1 MRLGYLY
8 SRYPVIS
15 QTFCDAEMLA
25 LERRGIELVIGSVYP
40 PLTSLRHEYI
50 ARLCAPIHYAPPQE
64 ILKLF
69 ERNAKNN
76 GKWPRHL
83 VEEHEGKYGPMA
95 KPEQRARNALYFAKF
110 FARSGVD
117 HVHVHFAN
125 RAAHTAV
132 FLKEISGI
140 PFSVTAHGQDF
151 MKDLG
156 SDDLL
161 REICAAAEFVAAE
174 TDYSRDLL
182 RQRCPDSATKIH
194 RVYNGIDLKRFP
206 MPRDVAVRPAVGPYR
221 PPRIVSVG
229 RLVAFKGFDDLIDAC
244 AELAR
249 CRIEFVCDII
259 GDGPMRETLQAK
271 IEQLDLSSRVNLLGS
286 LSQRAVLERLQAA
299 DIFALPST
307 TDVQGATDVFPTV
320 ILEAMASARPVV
332 STRLAGIPEL
342 VVDGE
347 TGTLISAGDSTALAQ
362 ALEQLL
368 RDPELRLRFGHAG
381 RARIEQ
387 HFRIENTV
395 VSLMEMFEHAV
406 RQRRNIDFPS
416 VRPVRLQPAASSQP
430 ASKTAENISGA
441 HTGKMPMV
449 RSQAVA
455 YLIDRWPDHELPLL
469 ERELEEMKRRN
480 VPILPFVCELDS
492 SARLNGTAERVA
504 PSLEFLPDAMALEAE
519 WRTSPAVTQQLEE
532 DRAQQSSRV
541 PGAIF
546 LRQARFALVLRK
558 LIQNKDVSHIH
569 ATSSRALVC
578 ALILKKLLGETVS
591 ATIEPRSE
599 LPREWIRNALCECV
613 GGRLTNQKLVE
624 QLGDAFFLDKTTF
637 RSAPKKTLGRI
648 AQKAHIDLTTGS
660 RFWQRWA
667 ELLLRWNCEQPKRN

>member
-50 ARLCAPIHYAPPQE
+50 ARLSASIHYAPPQE

-69 ERNAKNN
+69 ERIAKNN

-95 KPEQRARNALYFAKF
+95 KPEQRARNALYFAEF

-132 FLKEISGI
+132 FLKEISGV

-206 MPRDVAVRPAVGPYR
+206 MPRDLTERPAVAPYR

-249 CRIEFVCDII
+249 RRIEFVCDII
-259 GDGPMRETLQAK
+259 GDGPQRETLQAK

-286 LSQRAVLERLQAA
+286 LSQGAVLEKLQDA

-307 TDVQGATDVFPTV
+307 TDAQGATDVFPTV
-320 ILEAMASARPVV
+320 ILEAMAPARPVV

-347 TGTLISAGDSTALAQ
+347 TGVLVSRSDSTALAQ

-368 RDPELRLRFGHAG
+368 RNPDLRLRFGHAG
-381 RARIEQ
+381 RDRIEQ

-395 VSLMEMFEHAV
+395 VSLMEMFERSCSHRAAV
-406 RQRRNIDFPS
+406 D
-416 VRPVRLQPAASSQP
+416 V
-430 ASKTAENISGA
+430 
-441 HTGKMPMV
+441 
-449 RSQAVA
+449 
-455 YLIDRWPDHELPLL
+455 
-469 ERELEEMKRRN
+469 
-480 VPILPFVCELDS
+480 
-492 SARLNGTAERVA
+492 
-504 PSLEFLPDAMALEAE
+504 
-519 WRTSPAVTQQLEE
+519 
-532 DRAQQSSRV
+532 RV
-541 PGAIF
+541 P
-546 LRQARFALVLRK
+546 QSALLATTDSTG
-558 LIQNKDVSHIH
+558 NHASH
-569 ATSSRALVC
+569 
-578 ALILKKLLGETVS
+578 
-591 ATIEPRSE
+591 SE
-599 LPREWIRNALCECV
+599 A
-613 GGRLTNQKLVE
+613 
-624 QLGDAFFLDKTTF
+624 A
-637 RSAPKKTLGRI
+637 
-648 AQKAHIDLTTGS
+648 
-660 RFWQRWA
+660 
-667 ELLLRWNCEQPKRN
+667 

>member
-25 LERRGIELVIGSVYP
+25 LERRGIELAIGSVYP
-40 PLTSLRHEYI
+40 PLTSLRHEHI
-50 ARLCAPIHYAPPQE
+50 ARLRAPIHYAPPQE
-64 ILKLF
+64 ILKIL
-69 ERNAKNN
+69 ERDAKTACR
-76 GKWPRHL
+76 WPRDL
-83 VEEHEGKYGPMA
+83 VEQHDGKYGPGVKA
-95 KPEQRARNALYFAKF
+95 EQRARNALYFAEF

-125 RAAHTAV
+125 RAAHTAL

-182 RQRCPDSATKIH
+182 RQRCPNSAAKIQ
-194 RVYNGIDLKRFP
+194 RVYNGIDLERFP
-206 MPRDVAVRPAVGPYR
+206 EGASTERGDYSSPNTI
-221 PPRIVSVG
+221 PRIVSVG
-229 RLVAFKGFDDLIDAC
+229 RLVPFKGFADLIDAC

-249 CRIEFVCDII
+249 RRIDFVCDII
-259 GDGPMRETLQAK
+259 GDGPLRETLQTK
-271 IEQLDLSSRVNLLGS
+271 IEHLDLASRVNLLGS
-286 LSQRAVLERLQAA
+286 LSQGAVLEKLQAG

-307 TDVQGATDVFPTV
+307 TDAQGATDVFPTV

-332 STRLAGIPEL
+332 TTHLAGIPEL

-347 TGTLISAGDSTALAQ
+347 TGMLVLPGDSTALAQ

-368 RDPELRLRFGHAG
+368 RDPALRLRFGHAG
-381 RARIEQ
+381 RARIER
-387 HFRIENTV
+387 HFRIEQTV
-395 VSLMEMFEHAV
+395 EPLIEMLE
-406 RQRRNIDFPS
+406 RSCSR
-416 VRPVRLQPAASSQP
+416 RPVGDASASHPPSRSFGAAGSE
-430 ASKTAENISGA
+430 ATTEI
-441 HTGKMPMV
+441 
-449 RSQAVA
+449 A
-455 YLIDRWPDHELPLL
+455 YLIDRWPDDELPLL
-469 ERELEEMKRRN
+469 ERELEEMKGRN
-480 VPILPFVCELDS
+480 APILPFVCELNSTAKLDS
-492 SARLNGTAERVA
+492 AMERVA
-504 PSLEFLPDAMALEAE
+504 PSLEFLPDAMVLEAE
-519 WRTSPAVTQQLEE
+519 WRTNPALAQQLEE
-532 DRAQQSSRV
+532 DRAQQSSRT

-558 LIQNKDVSHIH
+558 LIQEKNVSHIH

-578 ALILKKLLGETVS
+578 ALMLKKLLGVTVS

-599 LPREWIRNALCECV
+599 LSREWLQKALSECV
-613 GGRLTNQKLVE
+613 GGRLSSRKLVE
-624 QLGDAFFLDKTTF
+624 QFGGAFFLDKTTF
-637 RSAPKKTLGRI
+637 RSGPQKTLGQI
-648 AQKAHIDLTTGS
+648 TQKTHIDLTTGS
-660 RFWQRWA
+660 RFWQQWA
-667 ELLLRWNCEQPKRN
+667 ELLLRWNSGDQKSKIENRK

>member
-15 QTFCDAEMLA
+15 QTFCDAEMLE
-25 LERRGIELVIGSVYP
+25 LEQRGIELVIGSVYP

-50 ARLCAPIHYAPPQE
+50 SKLSAPIHYAPPQE
-64 ILKLF
+64 ILRIL
-69 ERNAKNN
+69 ERNAKTTR
-76 GKWPRHL
+76 KWPRDL
-83 VEEHEGKYGPMA
+83 VEQHEGRYGPMA
-95 KPEQRARNALYFAKF
+95 KAEQRARNALYFAGF

-182 RQRCPDSATKIH
+182 RQRCPNSAAKIH
-194 RVYNGIDLKRFP
+194 RVYNGIDLERFP
-206 MPRDVAVRPAVGPYR
+206 APRSANNHV
-221 PPRIVSVG
+221 PRIVSVG
-229 RLVAFKGFDDLIDAC
+229 RLVPFKGFDDLIDAC

-249 CRIEFVCDII
+249 RRIDFVCDIV
-259 GDGPMRETLQAK
+259 GNGPLCERLQAK

-286 LSQRAVLERLQAA
+286 LSQGAVLEKLQTA
-299 DIFALPST
+299 DIFALAST
-307 TDVQGATDVFPTV
+307 TDAQGATDVFPTV
-320 ILEAMASARPVV
+320 ILEAMASARPIV

-342 VVDGE
+342 VVSGQ
-347 TGTLISAGDSTALAQ
+347 TGTLAPPGDSTALAH

-387 HFRIENTV
+387 DFRIEQTV
-395 VSLMEMFEHAV
+395 APLINLFQKNSAKPVKSNQSHA
-406 RQRRNIDFPS
+406 S
-416 VRPVRLQPAASSQP
+416 HSEAAI
-430 ASKTAENISGA
+430 EI
-441 HTGKMPMV
+441 
-449 RSQAVA
+449 A

-480 VPILPFVCELDS
+480 VPILPFVCELNS
-492 SARLNGTAERVA
+492 SARLTGAVERIA
-504 PSLEFLPDAMALEAE
+504 SSLEFLPDAMVLEAE
-519 WRTSPAVTQQLEE
+519 WRTNPALAQQLEE

-546 LRQARFALVLRK
+546 LRQARFAFALQK
-558 LIQNKDVSHIH
+558 LIQEKNVSHIH

-578 ALILKKLLGETVS
+578 AMMLKKLLGVTVS

-599 LPREWIRNALCECV
+599 LTGEWIQNALSECV
-613 GGRLTNQKLVE
+613 GGRLSSRKLIE
-624 QLGDAFFLDKTTF
+624 QLSGAFFLDKTTF
-637 RSAPKKTLGRI
+637 
-648 AQKAHIDLTTGS
+648 
-660 RFWQRWA
+660 
-667 ELLLRWNCEQPKRN
+667 

>member
-50 ARLCAPIHYAPPQE
+50 GRLRAPVHYAPPQE
-64 ILKLF
+64 ILRIV
-69 ERNAKNN
+69 ERGAKT
-76 GKWPRHL
+76 GRKWPHDL
-83 VEEHEGKYGPMA
+83 VEQHDGKYGPGTKA
-95 KPEQRARNALYFAKF
+95 ELRARNALYFGEF
-110 FARSGVD
+110 FDRSGVD

-125 RAAHTAV
+125 RAAHTAL

-161 REICAAAEFVAAE
+161 GEICAAAEFVAAE

-182 RQRCPDSATKIH
+182 RQRCPDSAGKIH
-194 RVYNGIDLKRFP
+194 RVYNGVDIERFP
-206 MPRDVAVRPAVGPYR
+206 ARCDEAARPRHGEQAVVAPYHL
-221 PPRIVSVG
+221 PRIVSVG
-229 RLVAFKGFDDLIDAC
+229 RLVAFKGFGDLIDAC

-249 CRIEFVCDII
+249 RRIDFVCDII
-259 GDGPMRETLQAK
+259 GDGPLRETLQAK
-271 IEQLDLSSRVNLLGS
+271 IEQLDLASRVNLLGS
-286 LSQRAVLERLQAA
+286 LAQSAVLEKLQSG
-299 DIFALPST
+299 DIFALAST
-307 TDVQGATDVFPTV
+307 TDAQGATDVFPTV

-342 VVDGE
+342 VVDGQ
-347 TGTLISAGDSTALAQ
+347 TGMLAPPGDSPALAH

-368 RDPELRLRFGHAG
+368 RDPELRMRFGNAG

-387 HFRIENTV
+387 NFRIEQTV
-395 VSLMEMFEHAV
+395 VPLIEMLERSCSRRPAGDVRVPRSTQSSLRASHSE
-406 RQRRNIDFPS
+406 
-416 VRPVRLQPAASSQP
+416 AA
-430 ASKTAENISGA
+430 T
-441 HTGKMPMV
+441 
-449 RSQAVA
+449 VA
-455 YLIDRWPDHELPLL
+455 YVIDRWPDQELPLL

-480 VPILPFVCELDS
+480 VPILPLVCELNS
-492 SARLNGTAERVA
+492 SAKLNGAVERIA
-504 PSLEFLPDAMALEAE
+504 PSLEFLPDAMVLEAE
-519 WRTSPAVTQQLEE
+519 WRTNPALAQQLEE
-532 DRAQQSSRV
+532 DRAQQSSRA

-546 LRQARFALVLRK
+546 LRQGRFALVLRK
-558 LIQNKDVSHIH
+558 LIQAKQVSHIH

-578 ALILKKLLGETVS
+578 AMMLKKLLGVTVS

-599 LPREWIRNALCECV
+599 LPREWIQNALSECV
-613 GGRLTNQKLVE
+613 GGRVSNRKLVE
-624 QLGDAFFLDKTTF
+624 QLGGAFFLDKTTF
-637 RSAPKKTLGRI
+637 RSAQRKTLGRI
-648 AQKAHIDLTTGS
+648 IQKTHIDWTTGS
-660 RFWQRWA
+660 RFWQQWA
-667 ELLLRWNCEQPKRN
+667 QQLLRWSGRDRKLEIENTK